1 LAGIFGF
8 VDRAHFGASKHA
20 TLGSTIP
27 PAIDGSHGAAVILCP
42 ARANWC
48 WSCGLDGCPRLGAP
62 LYRQM

>member
-42 ARANWC
+42 AELTDVDLAASTAARG
-48 WSCGLDGCPRLGAP
+48 SVRLYIAK
-62 LYRQM
+62 